1 VVAAG
6 ARILAYAV
14 LGAGH
19 FAKAKEL
26 TISAAGVLEPGL
38 GRASPAHLSL

>member
-14 LGAGH
+14 LGAGQ

-26 TISAAGVLEPGL
+26 TISAAGVL
-38 GRASPAHLSL
+38 